1 MYAVIF
7 IQPIGCEM
15 LCSCHFDS
23 NNEYYSVSSELVQLL
38 GNGLGCWWEN
48 IEGLGQLVAGGGDGE
63 RERERTAGFLYW
75 PAERKTD

>member
-1 MYAVIF
+1 
-7 IQPIGCEM
+7 M

-63 RERERTAGFLYW
+63 RERERERERTAGFLYW